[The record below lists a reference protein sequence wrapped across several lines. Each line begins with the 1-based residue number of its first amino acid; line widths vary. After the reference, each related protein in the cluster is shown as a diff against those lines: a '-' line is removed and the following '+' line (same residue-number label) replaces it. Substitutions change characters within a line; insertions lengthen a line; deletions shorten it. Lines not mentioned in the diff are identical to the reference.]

1 MGLFRLTISWYSIF
15 YLIVSE
21 CVRDKPKKSGN
32 GYGGGN
38 GTGNDNS
45 NSDIIITM
53 GTTDR
58 SSNGPYFSNGNNFK
72 INDNNN
78 IFGDD
83 DGIEETGQ
91 HKGPRFISRGSILQN
106 RNRGLGVCKV
116 VDFEPFGRNPWEKD
130 EAYWYHGGIIGTT
143 LVQGCMFLSFLFFFC
158 LFSFLFFVCGLFSF
172 LFLFSFIFLW
182 FVVLGWDVY
191 IFLRAFCNFL

>member
-1 MGLFRLTISWYSIF
+1 MGLFRLTVSWYSIF

-58 SSNGPYFSNGNNFK
+58 RSNNPYFNNGNNFK
-72 INDNNN
+72 ISDNSNNN
-78 IFGDD
+78 IFGDG
-83 DGIEETGQ
+83 DGIEENGRHTGA
-91 HKGPRFISRGSILQN
+91 RSISRGSKLQN
-106 RNRGLGVCKV
+106 RNHGLGICKI
-116 VDFEPFGRNPWEKD
+116 VDFEPIGRNPWEKD
-130 EAYWYHGGIIGTT
+130 EAFWYHGGIIGTT
-143 LVQGCMFLSFLFFFC
+143 LIQGCMFFLFSFFFFL
-158 LFSFLFFVCGLFSF
+158 LFTFYFFLCVFFLFFVVSF
-172 LFLFSFIFLW
+172 LFILLW
-182 FVVLGWDVY
+182 FVVCG
-191 IFLRAFCNFL
+191 FCNFL